1 MNCQQNNSVEVLDA
15 LDEAAARGDVRGIG
29 RLIEFV
35 QEAVISLIDPI
46 KRQVLGARN
55 WVMQHGK
62 ERARV
67 VIVIGH
73 FGPVEQSARI
83 R

>member
-1 MNCQQNNSVEVLDA
+1 
-15 LDEAAARGDVRGIG
+15 
-29 RLIEFV
+29 
-35 QEAVISLIDPI
+35 
-46 KRQVLGARN
+46 
-55 WVMQHGK
+55 MQHGK